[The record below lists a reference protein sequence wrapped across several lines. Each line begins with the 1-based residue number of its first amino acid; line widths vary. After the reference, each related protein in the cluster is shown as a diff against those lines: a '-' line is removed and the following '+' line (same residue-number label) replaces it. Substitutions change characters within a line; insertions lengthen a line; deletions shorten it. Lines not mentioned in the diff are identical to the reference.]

1 MLQYHQ
7 QLMLVWVLLKSLA
20 ASSITGSGP
29 FYFSLHTGSA
39 PVYPAGTW
47 LPEDGP
53 NSKKAV
59 LII

>member
-1 MLQYHQ
+1 LGSAE
-7 QLMLVWVLLKSLA
+7 VAVGA

-29 FYFSLHTGSA
+29 FILDLA
-39 PVYPAGTW
+39 QVPPVYPAGTW